1 MYLKYLKKTYI
12 IYYSGMRTVIPPPN
26 YHPPKAKKRVA
37 NTIYDTF
44 EQRHSTCKGKK
55 GKV

>member
-1 MYLKYLKKTYI
+1 
-12 IYYSGMRTVIPPPN
+12 MRTVIPPPN